1 MLFKEVKINMSS
13 TIKKNL
19 LKHSKDH
26 VSEDI
31 LNYVVKNIDSVL
43 YSTFDKLCYFA
54 KCTHDEMND
63 FFTALGF
70 DDMITFKKALRELQN
85 QELSESK
92 ELSQNSI
99 RSIIDMV
106 TRYELSNIT
115 EFSNDLNLEILDRLA
130 QDLLAASSV
139 YIIGSVPLSYYAT
152 YILNVNGIR
161 AIRLD
166 GIGSNYI
173 STILNMDKSSI
184 VLAFGFSRYSKSNIA
199 LLNTLKKSGYNIVSI
214 TDYQESPLAEISDY
228 FLVVP
233 IHSYDYTTSY
243 TSAFILLNVLSIYIG
258 SQDRTILFQK
268 LQKYDELTQNM
279 EFFF

>member
-1 MLFKEVKINMSS
+1 MSNS
-13 TIKKNL
+13 IKKNL
-19 LKHSKDH
+19 LKNAKKQ
-26 VSEDI
+26 VSEEI
-31 LNYVVKNIDSVL
+31 LDYVVKNLDSVL

-54 KCTHDEMND
+54 KCTRDEINE
-63 FFTALGF
+63 FFSALGF
-70 DDMITFKKALRELQN
+70 DDMIAFKKALRELQN

-99 RSIIDMV
+99 RSIIDLV
-106 TRYELSNIT
+106 ARYELSNIT
-115 EFSNDLNLEILDRLA
+115 ELSNDLNLEALDRLA
-130 QDLLAASSV
+130 QDLLAASCV
-139 YIIGSVPLSYYAT
+139 YIMGSVPLSYYAT

-166 GIGSNYI
+166 GVASNYI
-173 STILNMDKSSI
+173 STILNMDKSSM

-214 TDYQESPLAEISDY
+214 TDYQESPLAEISNY

-243 TSAFILLNVLSIYIG
+243 TSAFMILNVLSIYIG
-258 SQDRTILFQK
+258 AKDRTVLFQK
-268 LQKYDELTQNM
+268 LQKYDELTQSM